1 MVGVK
6 DADDKLMH
14 QLTIEEAKKFIDSG
28 IINSGMIPKVKTSIK
43 AIEDGVRAS
52 VIIDG
57 RVDHAC
63 LLELFTSHG
72 VGTLFKKTFS

>member
-1 MVGVK
+1 
-6 DADDKLMH
+6 
-14 QLTIEEAKKFIDSG
+14 
-28 IINSGMIPKVKTSIK
+28 MIPKVNTSIK
-43 AIEDGVRAS
+43 AIEEGVRAS

-72 VGTLFKKTFS
+72 VGTLFKKTFD

>member
-1 MVGVK
+1 
-6 DADDKLMH
+6 
-14 QLTIEEAKKFIDSG
+14 
-28 IINSGMIPKVKTSIK
+28 MIPKVNTSIK

-72 VGTLFKKTFS
+72 IGTLFKKTFG